1 MKKTLTPLNDVYMRA
16 SQDMAHAI
24 DDMFNHCDDAAAR
37 QAVRQHAANA
47 IVPKT
52 AMK

>member
-16 SQDMAHAI
+16 SQDMTRAI

-37 QAVRQHAANA
+37 QAARRHAAGV